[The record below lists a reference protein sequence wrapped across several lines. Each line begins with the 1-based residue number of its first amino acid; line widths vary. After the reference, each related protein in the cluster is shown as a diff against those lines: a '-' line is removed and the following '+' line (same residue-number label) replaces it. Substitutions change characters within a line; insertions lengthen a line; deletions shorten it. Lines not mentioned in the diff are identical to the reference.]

1 NCHEKIEALLYRIMI
16 KRRQEAK
23 QPETGLKKLTN
34 IQKIKLIEE
43 TIEREIR
50 PALKADGGDIELV
63 DVEGDNVMVALKG
76 TCSTCTASQV
86 TLKEYVE
93 QKLREFVTDDLNVVE
108 VK

>member
-1 NCHEKIEALLYRIMI
+1 MT

-23 QPETGLKKLTN
+23 QPEIGSKKLTN

-63 DVEGDNVMVALKG
+63 DVEGDKVMVALKG

>member
-1 NCHEKIEALLYRIMI
+1 MT

-23 QPETGLKKLTN
+23 QPEIGSKKLTN

-63 DVEGDNVMVALKG
+63 DVEGDKVMVALKG

-86 TLKEYVE
+86 TLEEYVE

>member
-1 NCHEKIEALLYRIMI
+1 
-16 KRRQEAK
+16 
-23 QPETGLKKLTN
+23 
-34 IQKIKLIEE
+34 
-43 TIEREIR
+43 
-50 PALKADGGDIELV
+50 
-63 DVEGDNVMVALKG
+63 MVALKG